1 MSSAPC
7 LVPSLSTNDLSFFYA
22 KLRDSLDANTK
33 VKILKIT
40 TSLLPIEGDRK
51 CFEKRK
57 YRYVPL
63 ERDIPDDMGELY
75 KIFLEESA
83 ELSASERSDP
93 KIQLLLG
100 LLKKPYES
108 REVQLFL
115 QQVKE
120 NHLEEKQNPFSYLK
134 ERVTDGLLSLYA
146 ELPTGCVE
154 SVSMRVHFYK
164 ISKPDQ
170 ILTISY
176 LGKPSIE
183 DV

>member
-1 MSSAPC
+1 MSSALC
-7 LVPSLSTNDLSFFYA
+7 LVPPVSTNDLSFFYA
-22 KLRDSLDANTK
+22 KLQDSLEVGTK

-40 TSLLPIEGDRK
+40 SSVIAFEGERK
-51 CFEKRK
+51 CLEKRK
-57 YRYVPL
+57 YRYLPL

-75 KIFLEESA
+75 KIFLEECA
-83 ELSASERSDP
+83 ELSASERRDP

-134 ERVTDGLLSLYA
+134 DRVTDGLLSLYG
-146 ELPTGCVE
+146 ELPTESIE
-154 SVSMRVHFYK
+154 SVSIRVHFYRK
-164 ISKPDQ
+164 AKPDQ
-170 ILTISY
+170 ILTIKY